1 MSFLKNRTVLG
12 VICIV
17 LSLLICFA
25 LTPLFNQSVSKKTT
39 IIRVTKDIT
48 SGDQITRD
56 MVQTVEVGGYNL
68 PENVMK
74 KADSVIG
81 KYAKADLS
89 PGDYILAAK
98 LSDSPASEN
107 AYLYSLDGTKQA
119 ISVSIKSFAE
129 GLSGKLASGDIVSV
143 IAPDYK
149 KQGATVI
156 PTELTYVE
164 VVGVTSSNGYDTNRT
179 DAKTEKSP
187 TEDDTKQLPAT
198 VTLLVSP
205 EQAKILVEL
214 DSDGKLHL
222 SLVFRGSKERAEKFL
237 TIQDKLLEAL
247 YPKPSQNQS
256 STSSAGSNTSTG
268 SSTGSASTNSS
279 STNGASANAITESHS
294 TGAESGVR

>member
-12 VICIV
+12 AICIV
-17 LSLLICFA
+17 LSLIICFA
-25 LTPLFNQSVSKKTT
+25 LTPLFNQSVSQKTSVV
-39 IIRVTKDIT
+39 RVVKDVQ
-48 SGDQITRD
+48 SGEQITKD

-74 KADSVIG
+74 KADSVVG

-107 AYLYSLDGTKQA
+107 AYLYDLDGTKQA

-149 KQGATVI
+149 KQGSTVI

-164 VVGVTSSNGYDTNRT
+164 VIGVTSSSGNDIDQTDTQAEPSSDTNT
-179 DAKTEKSP
+179 NDE
-187 TEDDTKQLPAT
+187 KQLPAT

-205 EQAKILVEL
+205 EQAKILADL
-214 DSDGKLHL
+214 DSEGKLHL
-222 SLVFRGSKERAEKFL
+222 SLVYRGTKDGAEKFL
-237 TIQDKLLEAL
+237 AVQDKLLDAL

-256 STSSAGSNTSTG
+256 GTSSTGGSASNAASGG
-268 SSTGSASTNSS
+268 SSTDGAAANSAVEPQRTE
-279 STNGASANAITESHS
+279 TESEGH
-294 TGAESGVR
+294 